1 MSTDNAPDTSA
12 APGPALPL
20 SMAAVGQQVVLA
32 EIRGG
37 RRLRH
42 RLAEMGLTP
51 ATRFRVVAKGNP
63 GPIIID
69 LRDSRLVL
77 GRGMVHRVFVRGA

>member
-1 MSTDNAPDTSA
+1 MSMDGAPEPSA
-12 APGPALPL
+12 VPKPIMPL
-20 SMAAVGQQVVLA
+20 TMVTAGQQVVLA

-42 RLAEMGLTP
+42 RLAEMGLMPGTVFRIV
-51 ATRFRVVAKGNP
+51 ATGGG

-69 LRDSRLVL
+69 LRNSRLVL
-77 GRGMVHRVFVRGA
+77 GRGMIHRVFVRGA